1 MTHDRRRIVT
11 TVAWGALCVSLTLMA
26 GAYLFPG
33 DVFSPSFRDVAA
45 LGMAAVAS
53 MAAAVIALGF

>member
-11 TVAWGALCVSLTLMA
+11 TVAWGTLCVSLTLMA
-26 GAYLFPG
+26 GAYLLP
-33 DVFSPSFRDVAA
+33 DVFSPSFRDVAG

-53 MAAAVIALGF
+53 LAAAVIALGF